1 MTGNRR
7 NRYELLMAAGCGS
20 FYPKDSDASAIAGAV
35 IAIIAIFAVGLVD
48 SRRKPSARRRT
59 NLFAFGLALILYTTL
74 FRRIPNA
81 IGKPASTARLELVG
95 FNLSGCLLN
104 ALLFVPLGLSLR
116 GRSWWFPIILSVSI
130 EVIQQITHLGMFDV
144 WDILANAIGGLMG
157 IAAHMLFIA
166 RNRGTIKNNQG
177 SVNTR

>member
-1 MTGNRR
+1 MTDIR
-7 NRYELLMAAGCGS
+7 NNTTPIE
-20 FYPKDSDASAIAGAV
+20 AIA
-35 IAIIAIFAVGLVD
+35 ILIFFTVGLAY
-48 SRRKPSARRRT
+48 SRKKPSGWRRKA
-59 NLFAFGLALILYTTL
+59 LFAFGLALILYTTL
-74 FRRIPNA
+74 LRRIPNTL
-81 IGKPASTARLELVG
+81 GKPASAASLEFVG
-95 FNLSGCLLN
+95 FNLSGCILN

-177 SVNTR
+177 PVNIR